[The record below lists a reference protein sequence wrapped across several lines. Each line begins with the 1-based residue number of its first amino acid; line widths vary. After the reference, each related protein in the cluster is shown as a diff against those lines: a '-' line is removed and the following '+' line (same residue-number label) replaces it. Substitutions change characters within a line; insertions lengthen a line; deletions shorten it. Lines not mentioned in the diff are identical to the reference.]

1 VPMSGRFGGRRSE
14 FRCWPQRAVT
24 EDTEVVERDP
34 VLDCLARSYLF
45 EGLAAEQLAPLVDQ
59 ATTRRLLRGE
69 VLIRVGDRADELWVV
84 LRGEVKDSVVDAN
97 GEEVV
102 HFLHGPGM
110 TFGEPGFFAVEHRR
124 IVEVVATAPSVV
136 IRLDRRILVPFMNRH
151 PVTKDRALEKL
162 ASNER
167 WQTTMISSLATKP
180 LADRL
185 VLRLLELADSSA
197 ERRAGFAVT
206 PRVSQATLAAMVGV
220 SRENVN
226 RALAVLM
233 ASGAIRQE
241 RGRYVLV
248 EERQLRQ
255 RVVDGIGPVAE
266 RRDRRR
272 DADAASEENVK

>member
-1 VPMSGRFGGRRSE
+1 MRPVP
-14 FRCWPQRAVT
+14 
-24 EDTEVVERDP
+24 EDTEAMVRDG
-34 VLDCLARSYLF
+34 VLGCLAGSYLF
-45 EGLAAEQLAPLVDQ
+45 EGLAAEQLAPLADQ

-69 VLIRVGDRADELWVV
+69 VLIRVGDRADELFVV

-124 IVEVVATAPSVV
+124 IVEVVATRPSVL

-185 VLRLLELADSSA
+185 VLRLLELVDSSPQ
-197 ERRAGFAVT
+197 RRAGLAVT

-233 ASGAIRQE
+233 ASGAVRQE

-248 EERQLRQ
+248 AEAQLRQ
-255 RVVDGIGPVAE
+255 RVVDGVGPVAG

-272 DADAASEENVK
+272 EGDAVWEGNVE

>member
-1 VPMSGRFGGRRSE
+1 VS
-14 FRCWPQRAVT
+14 
-24 EDTEVVERDP
+24 EDTELVVREG
-34 VLDCLARSYLF
+34 VLGCLARSYLF
-45 EGLAAEQLAPLVDQ
+45 EGLSAEQLAPLADQ

-69 VLIRVGDRADELWVV
+69 VLIRVGDRADELFVV
-84 LRGEVKDSVVDAN
+84 LEGEVKDSVVDAN

-110 TFGEPGFFAVEHRR
+110 TLGEPGFFAVEHRR
-124 IVEVVATAPSVV
+124 IVEVVATGPSVL
-136 IRLDRRILVPFMNRH
+136 IRLDRRVLIPFMNRH

-185 VLRLLELADSSA
+185 VLRLLELVDSSPQ
-197 ERRAGFAVT
+197 RRPGLAAT

-248 EERQLRQ
+248 DEKQLRQ
-255 RVVDGIGPVAE
+255 RVVDGVGPVAG

-272 DADAASEENVK
+272 DGDAAGEETPDE

>member
-1 VPMSGRFGGRRSE
+1 MPVRVSLLG
-14 FRCWPQRAVT
+14 PQRPVS
-24 EDTEVVERDP
+24 EDTEPVVRDG

-45 EGLAAEQLAPLVDQ
+45 EGLAVEQLAPLAGQ

-69 VLIRVGDRADELWVV
+69 VLIRIGDRADELFVV
-84 LRGEVKDSVVDAN
+84 LEGEVKDSVVDAN

-110 TFGEPGFFAVEHRR
+110 TLGEPGFFAVEHRR
-124 IVEVVATAPSVV
+124 IVEVVATGPSVL
-136 IRLDRRILVPFMNRH
+136 IRLDRRVLIPFMNRH

-185 VLRLLELADSSA
+185 VLRLLELVDSSPQ
-197 ERRAGFAVT
+197 RRNGLAVT

-241 RGRYVLV
+241 RGRYLLV
-248 EERQLRQ
+248 DEKQLRQ
-255 RVVDGIGPVAE
+255 RVVDGVGPVAG

-272 DADAASEENVK
+272 DGDAGGEETSNQ

>member
-1 VPMSGRFGGRRSE
+1 MAGHRSGV
-14 FRCWPQRAVT
+14 RCSPETPVA
-24 EDTEVVERDP
+24 EDTEAMVRAD
-34 VLDCLARSYLF
+34 VLGCLAGSYLF
-45 EGLAAEQLAPLVDQ
+45 EGLAAEQLAPLADQ

-69 VLIRVGDRADELWVV
+69 VLIRVGDRADELFVV

-124 IVEVVATAPSVV
+124 IVEVVATAPSVL
-136 IRLDRRILVPFMNRH
+136 IRLDRRVLVPFMNRH

-185 VLRLLELADSSA
+185 VLRLLELVDSSPQ
-197 ERRAGFAVT
+197 RRAGLAVT

-233 ASGAIRQE
+233 ASGAVRQE

-248 EERQLRQ
+248 EEKKLRQ
-255 RVVDGIGPVAE
+255 RVVDGVGPVAG

-272 DADAASEENVK
+272 DGDAAADGNVE